1 MSRKPDA
8 WLVAFDVNEI
18 IREAAGFIDGELE
31 SIANRIADEARGEEF
46 PTSKT
51 GKLVKGIRPRV
62 SKFENGGWIVLVRV
76 PHAHLVEYGHAM
88 VNHDG
93 TQPKITKHVPA
104 HPFLRKAKDKVLME
118 AVAEFRSKYG
128 KGA

>member
-8 WLVAFDVNEI
+8 WLVDFDVNEI

-62 SKFENGGWIVLVRV
+62 SKFENGGGDRAGPRAARPPCRVR
-76 PHAHLVEYGHAM
+76 PC
-88 VNHDG
+88 DG
-93 TQPKITKHVPA
+93 EPRRDTT
-104 HPFLRKAKDKVLME
+104 
-118 AVAEFRSKYG
+118 
-128 KGA
+128 

>member
-8 WLVAFDVNEI
+8 WLGGFDVNAI
-18 IREAAGFIDGELE
+18 TREAAGFIDGELE
-31 SIANRIADEARGEEF
+31 SIANRIADEAKGEDF

-93 TQPKITKHVPA
+93 TTAGHVPA
-104 HPFLRKAKDKVLME
+104 HPFLRKAKNKVLVE
-118 AVAEFRSKYG
+118 VVAEFKSKYG

>member
-8 WLVAFDVNEI
+8 WLVDFDVNAI
-18 IREAAGFIDGELE
+18 TREAAGFIDGELE

-51 GKLVKGIRPRV
+51 GKL
-62 SKFENGGWIVLVRV
+62 
-76 PHAHLVEYGHAM
+76 
-88 VNHDG
+88 DG

-104 HPFLRKAKDKVLME
+104 HPFLRKAKNKVLME
-118 AVAEFRSKYG
+118 VVAEFRSKYG